1 MNTEKARFP
10 PPPEVSGITCWED
23 SHVTVYLEDSAFR
36 VCCQMARETAD
47 MRQTATQG
55 GFRNANTPTRSGEP
69 LFPEGRAEPVTV

>member
-55 GFRNANTPTRSGEP
+55 GI
-69 LFPEGRAEPVTV
+69 